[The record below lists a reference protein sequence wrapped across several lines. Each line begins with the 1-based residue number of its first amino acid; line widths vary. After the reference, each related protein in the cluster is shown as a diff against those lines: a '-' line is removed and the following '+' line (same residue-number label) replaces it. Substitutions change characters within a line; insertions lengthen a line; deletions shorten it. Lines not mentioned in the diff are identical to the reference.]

1 MAAKKEHYVNNKEFL
16 EAMKAYR
23 KSVNKA
29 KKENKDKPL
38 VTNYIGSCFLKIANH
53 LSYPITTCV

>member
-29 KKENKDKPL
+29 IREKKDKPM
-38 VTNYIGSCFLKIANH
+38 VSNYIGSFEDSKSFI
-53 LSYPITTCV
+53 I

>member
-1 MAAKKEHYVNNKEFL
+1 MSKAKKEHYVNNKEFL

-29 KKENKDKPL
+29 KKE
-38 VTNYIGSCFLKIANH
+38 KIIKFNIK
-53 LSYPITTCV
+53 LT